1 MNSRDIFINNL
12 KAIMK
17 ERKVSRRQLA
27 EGLNIPYTTLTD
39 WCTGRIFPRVEKINL
54 IADYF
59 NIKKSDLIEEITEE
73 DDDALY
79 DDVVKVDVFSKLFLD
94 SVWCLK
100 NEEFKIDEELIPPEW
115 IRNHQSYFG
124 IIMNDNS
131 MDPEFHKD
139 DCLIIRECKKMDKD
153 GFYCVLEKD
162 SDYAKIR
169 KLIHIN
175 DGIMV
180 MPLNMSDN
188 FQPKTYLK
196 GTLEFES
203 LRIIGIVVQVKRK
216 YI

>member
-27 EGLNIPYTTLTD
+27 EGLNVPYTTLTD

-100 NEEFKIDEELIPPEW
+100 NQSFKIDEELIPPEW
-115 IRNHQSYFG
+115 IKNHQSYFG
-124 IIMNDNS
+124 LIMNDNS

-139 DCLIIRECKKMDKD
+139 DCLIIKEYKKMDKD

-180 MPLNMSDN
+180 MPLNMDDN
-188 FQPKTYLK
+188 IQPKTYLK